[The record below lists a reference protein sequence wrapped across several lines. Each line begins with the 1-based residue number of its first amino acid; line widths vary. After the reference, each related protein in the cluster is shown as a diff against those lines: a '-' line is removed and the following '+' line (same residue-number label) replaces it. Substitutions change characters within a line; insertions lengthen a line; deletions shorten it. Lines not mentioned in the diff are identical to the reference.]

1 MQVST
6 ALLKIR
12 LILYSRFCVLIS
24 YLLSFLVVYYALYLA
39 VSLGGE
45 YMHFDELDNILV
57 AIILLGIFF
66 MFLPH
71 VLQSLEG
78 FLK

>member
-1 MQVST
+1 
-6 ALLKIR
+6 
-12 LILYSRFCVLIS
+12 
-24 YLLSFLVVYYALYLA
+24 
-39 VSLGGE
+39 
-45 YMHFDELDNILV
+45 MHFDELDNILV

>member
-1 MQVST
+1 
-6 ALLKIR
+6 
-12 LILYSRFCVLIS
+12 
-24 YLLSFLVVYYALYLA
+24 
-39 VSLGGE
+39 
-45 YMHFDELDNILV
+45 MHFDELDNILV

-66 MFLPH
+66 MFLPQ

>member
-12 LILYSRFCVLIS
+12 LILYSCFCVLIS
-24 YLLSFLVVYYALYLA
+24 YLLSFVVVYYALSLA